1 MSAVWKHANIAK
13 QRKYAICMS
22 CVISKLLYGLE
33 SLWLLQADLKRLD
46 GFFARCLRKIAG
58 ILPSF
63 YSRVSNERVLQ
74 KFDATPLS
82 VMLKRR
88 QVLLYGK
95 LVKQPRDSLTRRVAI
110 EDGGFKPKGWKPKRR
125 VGRPCQRWT
134 ESVFNMALSA
144 FGSELELKRH
154 IDSPDPYH
162 WRSVVQK
169 LRLQF

>member
-33 SLWLLQADLKRLD
+33 SLWLLQADLQRLD

-63 YSRVSNERVLQ
+63 YSRVSNEKVLQ

-82 VMLKRR
+82 VVLKRR
-88 QVLLYGK
+88 QVMLYGK
-95 LVKQPRDSLTRRVAI
+95 LVKKPADSLTRRVAI
-110 EDGGFKPKGWKPKRR
+110 EDGSFKPKDWKPKRR

-134 ESVFNMALSA
+134 QSVFNMALRA
-144 FGSELELKRH
+144 FGSELEFERH
-154 IDSPDPYH
+154 IDTIGPYH
-162 WRSVVQK
+162 WRSAVQK
-169 LRLQF
+169 LSL